1 MFRFTSALAI
11 ALIPALATTS
21 FAGIIVDNGPATSM
35 SFRIG
40 GPNSQVE
47 GVFWSQVG
55 ASPVT
60 ISALIGSLNGNSPT
74 VDVYLVQNDP
84 SNVIATATVNV
95 GSFAASA
102 DFTPVTLFSGLSL
115 AADAYGIF
123 LFNTDTSE
131 DTIVRWAVGGGTT
144 ITPFGTF
151 QFSAFSNG
159 ADTNV
164 ASPNLS
170 NFTISPSPLGF
181 TVSGTVVPEPSSFAL
196 ALSSMVLLGV
206 GLRFRR
212 KA

>member
-11 ALIPALATTS
+11 ALIHALGTTS
-21 FAGIIVDNGPATSM
+21 FAGIIVDNGPATST

-47 GVFWSQVG
+47 AVLWSQVG

-60 ISALIGSLNGNSPT
+60 ISALIGSLDGNSRT
-74 VDVYLVQNDP
+74 VDVYLAKNNQFNL
-84 SNVIATATVNV
+84 IAATTVTV

-115 AADAYGIF
+115 AAADYGIF
-123 LFNTDTSE
+123 LFNTDTSG

-144 ITPFGTF
+144 NTPFGSF
-151 QFSAFSNG
+151 LLSAFSNG

-170 NFTISPSPLGF
+170 NFTDSTSPLGF
-181 TVSGTVVPEPSSFAL
+181 TVSQVPEPSSLAL